1 MALLIITVFRK
12 LSNRN
17 IWKAETKGG
26 YMYEKYAKL
35 RDDRNLTDYAVANQT
50 GIAPSTL
57 SDWKN
62 GKTVPKSN
70 GPAQLGW

>member
-1 MALLIITVFRK
+1 
-12 LSNRN
+12 
-17 IWKAETKGG
+17 
-26 YMYEKYAKL
+26 MYEKYAKL

-62 GKTVPKSN
+62 GKTVPK
-70 GPAQLGW
+70 ADKLKLIAELFDVHIEDLI